1 MSEQLFKDEMLTW
14 LCERKQA
21 INLTLKYE
29 QDPTLIGI
37 LKGQLDSYLQTIAFI
52 MSDGRLR

>member
-14 LCERKQA
+14 LMQRKEA
-21 INLTLKYE
+21 INLSLRYE
-29 QDPTLIGI
+29 QDPSLIGI